1 MIFMTFDYE
10 DHLEHAWTKH
20 KYLRIENGRYIYPK
34 DLITQRRNT
43 NRANNKTKIS
53 LYKDRI
59 KLFSKAQAAVE
70 KDRKRDL
77 KPLNK
82 QTRATKHERNRIQLA
97 QKMVNKLGYSEANK
111 NSDKL
116 KDKILNKAAE
126 KLKERERQNQ
136 RDFVNNSMERYK
148 INSHYDTINKKYQDH
163 IDKYKSEL
171 VKSIDEEKMYKK
183 QDLKHFFSRNADVY
197 ISDL

>member
-1 MIFMTFDYE
+1 MSFDYE

-53 LYKDRI
+53 LYKDRV

-82 QTRATKHERNRIQLA
+82 QTRATKHERNRIQFA

-148 INSHYDTINKKYQDH
+148 INSHYDTINKRYQDH

>member
-1 MIFMTFDYE
+1 MTFDYE
-10 DHLEHAWTKH
+10 DHLEHAWKDH
-20 KYLRIENGRYIYPK
+20 KYIRIENGRYIYPK
-34 DLITQRRNT
+34 DLITQRRNA
-43 NRANNKTKIS
+43 NREKNKTKIS
-53 LYKDRI
+53 LYKDRV

-70 KDRKRDL
+70 KDRRRDL

-116 KDKILNKAAE
+116 KDKILNRAAE

-136 RDFVNNSMERYK
+136 RDFVNNSIERYK
-148 INSHYDTINKKYQDH
+148 INSHYDTINKRYQDH

-171 VKSIDEEKMYKK
+171 VKSIDEEKMYKR